1 MGWRFGPLIGVT
13 INCRTLPQLRK
24 AARILAKQGAPMD
37 QGQQK
42 RAASV
47 KKGNKKGNE
56 VRMRPTRQFL
66 ATQRGRV
73 CLWAAVSP
81 CQSAC
86 GFLRPGRWAGIRTSS
101 DAAGGVTRPARF
113 SRPWFPTDRGC
124 LSKPARTSRLSVA
137 KYSGPSQ
144 PSALPRTL
152 SRAHKMTVKRPS
164 ALSRTL
170 TRALNITATTVIA
183 GQVKPIRTTGEQP
196 VPTVVAGQVKTY
208 DVRPT
213 VDVYTRR
220 PTGLAGHP
228 HMVTTFRPRCIYL
241 LCNKPSDA
249 RGRLRNKR
257 TV

>member
-1 MGWRFGPLIGVT
+1 MGWRCGPLIGVT
-13 INCRTLPQLRK
+13 INCRTLPQLTK
-24 AARILAKQGAPMD
+24 AALILAKQGAPMD

-137 KYSGPSQ
+137 KYSPRQAVLVCMWCGGGLRVSEGDRVLQ
-144 PSALPRTL
+144 CEMCVSLPID
-152 SRAHKMTVKRPS
+152 RACCRSGCT
-164 ALSRTL
+164 
-170 TRALNITATTVIA
+170 
-183 GQVKPIRTTGEQP
+183 
-196 VPTVVAGQVKTY
+196 
-208 DVRPT
+208 
-213 VDVYTRR
+213 
-220 PTGLAGHP
+220 
-228 HMVTTFRPRCIYL
+228 
-241 LCNKPSDA
+241 
-249 RGRLRNKR
+249 
-257 TV
+257 